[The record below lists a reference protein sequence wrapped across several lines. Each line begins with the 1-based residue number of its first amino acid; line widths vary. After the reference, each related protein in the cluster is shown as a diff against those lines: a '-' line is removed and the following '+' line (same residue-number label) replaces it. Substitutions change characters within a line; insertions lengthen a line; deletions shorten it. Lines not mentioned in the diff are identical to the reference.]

1 MHELPDHDTFGRM
14 SQLSTNH
21 EYKDTRTGATMNVV
35 SPWGMNTVT
44 VKITDRKGES
54 QQMEISK
61 DALREIAR

>member
-1 MHELPDHDTFGRM
+1 M

-21 EYKDTRTGATMNVV
+21 EYKDTRTGATLNVV